1 MTDPP
6 KPRRVFGAGPKF
18 RGTRACGASI
28 SRPSSAEIFMDLPSE
43 SVAWLSQPDGS
54 VTIGYGPFEE
64 SPVPPEAGIAFY
76 VQDFAMKCRQPW
88 KIPSRHERLERS
100 ELVNGAD
107 RLEAPAIAWKPLD
120 AGPFSLIFQEIAS
133 SIHAGIFEKTVPVV
147 TETGS
152 AECDP
157 GPAIFAA
164 MIRQSAPLHSYGW
177 IQGEKGFAG
186 ATPELLFSLRGLHL
200 ETMALAGTARS
211 DDRDVFAVDQKE
223 IREHEYVA
231 QTLVSKF
238 FDLGQVHAS
247 ARQILNLGS
256 IVHFLT
262 AIQVDLDQQ
271 LTPTELIRRL
281 HPTPAL
287 GPLPRHAQTMAML
300 LDWRDRLGCPDHFGA
315 PFGLWDNGAFQAVVA
330 IRGLWWNGMEIQLPT
345 GCGIIE
351 ASRLV
356 NEWRELRLKRAAV
369 RRCLF
374 PQETPAS
381 ER

>member
-1 MTDPP
+1 MDI
-6 KPRRVFGAGPKF
+6 F
-18 RGTRACGASI
+18 
-28 SRPSSAEIFMDLPSE
+28 SS

-54 VTIGYGPFEE
+54 VVIGYGPFRE
-64 SPVPPEAGIAFY
+64 SSLPPEHGVAFY
-76 VQDFAMKCRQPW
+76 VQDFALKSPEPW
-88 KIPSRHERLERS
+88 KIPALHERLRPE
-100 ELVNGAD
+100 ELAKRFQPV
-107 RLEAPAIAWKPLD
+107 EPPAIVWNPLE

-147 TETGS
+147 TETGR
-152 AECDP
+152 ADRDP

-164 MIRQSAPLHSYGW
+164 MIRQSAPLHAYGW
-177 IQGEKGFAG
+177 IEDGKGFAG
-186 ATPELLFSLRGLHL
+186 ATPELLFSLRGTRL

-231 QTLVSKF
+231 QALVSKF
-238 FDLGQVHAS
+238 FDLGHVLAGP
-247 ARQILNLGS
+247 RQILDLGS
-256 IVHFLT
+256 IVHFHT

-300 LDWRDRLGCPDHFGA
+300 LEWRDRLGCPDRFGA
-315 PFGLWDNGAFQAVVA
+315 PFGLWMDGGFQAVVA
-330 IRGLWWNGMEIQLPT
+330 IRGLWWDGLEIQLPT

-374 PQETPAS
+374 P
-381 ER
+381 